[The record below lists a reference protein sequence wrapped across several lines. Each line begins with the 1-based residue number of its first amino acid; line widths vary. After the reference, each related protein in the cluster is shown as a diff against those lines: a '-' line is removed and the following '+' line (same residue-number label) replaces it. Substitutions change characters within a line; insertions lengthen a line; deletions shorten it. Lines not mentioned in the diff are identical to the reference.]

1 MEKMVEKAKRL
12 ANEFNILYLVCE
24 HEGGE
29 LRVHRAEGYSRFWCG
44 KILKVVAPDD

>member
-1 MEKMVEKAKRL
+1 MEKMIEKAKRL
-12 ANEFNILYLVCE
+12 ANEFKIIYLVCE
-24 HEGGE
+24 YEGE